1 MIKVFLLRI
10 FLTGILRRKKD
21 LVNQALLDL
30 REIKES
36 NECLK
41 PDLRS
46 YNSETFNS
54 KGGGVQIVIFVI

>member
-10 FLTGILRRKKD
+10 YLTGILLRKTD

-36 NECLK
+36 NEV
-41 PDLRS
+41 PQTRS
-46 YNSETFNS
+46 
-54 KGGGVQIVIFVI
+54 KII